1 MLFEMK
7 NVNAGYG
14 DLQVLYDVSLE
25 IDEGEVVA
33 LVGPN
38 GAGKTTIL
46 NIISGFVPI
55 ISGSVTYKGENL
67 LAKKA
72 NERAGIGISHIP
84 QGRGILNQLT
94 VTENLI
100 MGAFTKR
107 SKERMEENMQKQFKT
122 FPILYEK
129 KDLDAGGLSGGQQQM
144 LAIARALMMEP
155 DLLILDEPSLGL
167 APIIVKDMFSIISD
181 VSKQGMSIL
190 IVEQN
195 LNQALKVSSRG
206 YVLDSGTIAQ
216 HGTAQ
221 ELLND
226 PDIMRTYLGL

>member
-107 SKERMEENMQKQFKT
+107 SKERMEENMQKQ
-122 FPILYEK
+122 LN
-129 KDLDAGGLSGGQQQM
+129 LSH
-144 LAIARALMMEP
+144 
-155 DLLILDEPSLGL
+155 
-167 APIIVKDMFSIISD
+167 SI
-181 VSKQGMSIL
+181 
-190 IVEQN
+190 
-195 LNQALKVSSRG
+195 
-206 YVLDSGTIAQ
+206 
-216 HGTAQ
+216 
-221 ELLND
+221 
-226 PDIMRTYLGL
+226 